1 MNDNGNAK
9 CLRRY
14 AVLKQLLEH
23 CYSKKKVSDEC
34 KLQIGEIVLIK
45 QENVPRLKW
54 HKGRVMNCL
63 VGPDKRICRVIL
75 RTIKSNGKRITL
87 KRSLPHLVRLEVREE
102 NETADKTS
110 DNNINDGN
118 TINVNIEKELR
129 KSRGVAAMIAN
140 LIRRLNEED

>member
-1 MNDNGNAK
+1 MQER
-9 CLRRY
+9 CL
-14 AVLKQLLEH
+14 E
-23 CYSKKKVSDEC
+23 
-34 KLQIGEIVLIK
+34 
-45 QENVPRLKW
+45 
-54 HKGRVMNCL
+54 
-63 VGPDKRICRVIL
+63 
-75 RTIKSNGKRITL
+75 RITL

-129 KSRGVAAMIAN
+129 KSRGVAAMNAN